1 MKAEEK
7 NQTSENEI
15 EEPVVEEAQ
24 EATENTA
31 EAEAPQKDVA
41 EATGEEASTDEE
53 AVEEEKELT
62 VDELLQQSH
71 KEKEDLY
78 QKVLRAAADFENF
91 RKRSLREKEELR
103 KYAVS
108 GLIEDLLPALDNL
121 ELGLA
126 AADNHQEA
134 KAVSDGFRM
143 VAQQITS
150 ILQNNG
156 VECLNPEGEEFD
168 PNFHESVGFQPSDE
182 VEDQKVIQVLRKGYS
197 LNGRILRAAN
207 VIVSSGPASEEEEK
221 ADYG

>member
-41 EATGEEASTDEE
+41 EAAEEEASTDEV
-53 AVEEEKELT
+53 ATDEEKELT

-126 AADNHQEA
+126 AADNHPEA

-156 VECLNPEGEEFD
+156 VECVNPEGEDFD

-207 VIVSSGPASEEEEK
+207 VIVSSGPASEEEGES
-221 ADYG
+221 

>member
-41 EATGEEASTDEE
+41 EATEEEASTDEV
-53 AVEEEKELT
+53 ATDEEKELT

-126 AADNHQEA
+126 AADNHPEA

-156 VECLNPEGEEFD
+156 VECVNPEGEDFD

-207 VIVSSGPASEEEEK
+207 VIVSSGPASEEEGES
-221 ADYG
+221 

>member
-7 NQTSENEI
+7 NQTSEEEI
-15 EEPVVEEAQ
+15 EEPVVEETQ
-24 EATENTA
+24 EATENA
-31 EAEAPQKDVA
+31 EAAEAPQEDGADATA
-41 EATGEEASTDEE
+41 EETYTEEESE
-53 AVEEEKELT
+53 VEEKELT
-62 VDELLQQSH
+62 VEELLQQSH

-103 KYAVS
+103 KYAIS

-126 AADNHQEA
+126 AADNHPEA

-143 VAQQITS
+143 VAQQLTS

-156 VECLNPEGEEFD
+156 LECLNPEGEEFD

-182 VEDQKVIQVLRKGYS
+182 VEDHKVIQVVRKGYT
-197 LNGRILRAAN
+197 LNSRILRAAN
-207 VIVSSGPASEEEEK
+207 VIVSSGPASEEEGES
-221 ADYG
+221 

>member
-1 MKAEEK
+1 M
-7 NQTSENEI
+7 Q
-15 EEPVVEEAQ
+15 
-24 EATENTA
+24 
-31 EAEAPQKDVA
+31 
-41 EATGEEASTDEE
+41 
-53 AVEEEKELT
+53 
-62 VDELLQQSH
+62 
-71 KEKEDLY
+71 
-78 QKVLRAAADFENF
+78 NF

-126 AADNHQEA
+126 AADNHPEA

-156 VECLNPEGEEFD
+156 VECVNPEGEDFD

-207 VIVSSGPASEEEEK
+207 VIVSSGPASEEEGES
-221 ADYG
+221 

>member
-7 NQTSENEI
+7 DKPSDEEI
-15 EEPVVEEAQ
+15 EEPVA
-24 EATENTA
+24 ENTEEGVDANEDTDASQA
-31 EAEAPQKDVA
+31 EGPEAKAE
-41 EATGEEASTDEE
+41 EGEGSTDEP
-53 AVEEEKELT
+53 AEEKELT
-62 VDELLQQSH
+62 VEELLEQSH
-71 KEKEDLY
+71 QEKQDLY
-78 QKVLRAAADFENF
+78 EKVLRAAADFENF

-134 KAVSDGFRM
+134 KAVADGFRM
-143 VAQQITS
+143 VAQQIVS

-156 VECLNPEGEEFD
+156 VECLDPAGEDFD

-182 VEDQKVIQVLRKGYS
+182 VEDHKVIQVVRKGYS

-207 VIVSSGPASEEEEK
+207 VIVSSGPAAEDEGES
-221 ADYG
+221 

>member
-53 AVEEEKELT
+53 AVEEEKVLT

-207 VIVSSGPASEEEEK
+207 VIVSSGPASEEEGES
-221 ADYG
+221 

>member
-7 NQTSENEI
+7 DHTSEDIAQDSVKEEQDQAVEDTTNLESDESSV
-15 EEPVVEEAQ
+15 EEPS
-24 EATENTA
+24 A
-31 EAEAPQKDVA
+31 EAEVL
-41 EATGEEASTDEE
+41 EEEA
-53 AVEEEKELT
+53 AEEKEPT
-62 VDELLQQSH
+62 MDELLDRSR

-78 QKVLRAAADFENF
+78 QKVVRAAADFENF

-103 KYAVS
+103 KYAIS

-121 ELGLA
+121 ELGLM
-126 AADNHQEA
+126 AADNHPEA

-143 VAQQITS
+143 VAQQLTG

-156 VECLNPEGEEFD
+156 LECVDPAGEDFD

-182 VEDQKVIQVLRKGYS
+182 VPDHKVIQVVRKGYT

-207 VIVSSGPASEEEEK
+207 VIVSSGPAASEEQEES
-221 ADYG
+221 

>member
-7 NQTSENEI
+7 DHITEEEIQEPVAEKAQDEAAENE
-15 EEPVVEEAQ
+15 
-24 EATENTA
+24 
-31 EAEAPQKDVA
+31 KA
-41 EATGEEASTDEE
+41 EATDAVSEKASSEEEE
-53 AVEEEKELT
+53 TGEEEKELT
-62 VDELLQQSH
+62 VEELLDQSR

-108 GLIEDLLPALDNL
+108 SLIEELLPALDNL
-121 ELGLA
+121 ELGLS
-126 AADNHQEA
+126 AADNHPEA

-143 VAQQITS
+143 VAQQIMS

-156 VECLNPEGEEFD
+156 VECLNPEGEDFD
-168 PNFHESVGFQPSDE
+168 PNFHESVGVQPSDE
-182 VEDQKVIQVLRKGYS
+182 FEDHKVIQVVRKGYS

-207 VIVSSGPASEEEEK
+207 VIVSSGPTAKEEEGES
-221 ADYG
+221 

>member
-7 NQTSENEI
+7 DKTADEEI
-15 EEPVVEEAQ
+15 EEQAAEGTQESVEATADTETSQVDEASSKADDAEDAADEPAEEA
-24 EATENTA
+24 
-31 EAEAPQKDVA
+31 
-41 EATGEEASTDEE
+41 
-53 AVEEEKELT
+53 KELT
-62 VDELLQQSH
+62 VEELLEQSH
-71 KEKEDLY
+71 KEKQDLY
-78 QKVLRAAADFENF
+78 EKVLRAAADFENF

-126 AADNHQEA
+126 AADNHPEA

-143 VAQQITS
+143 VAQQIVS

-156 VECLNPEGEEFD
+156 VECLDPVGEEFD

-182 VEDQKVIQVLRKGYS
+182 VEDHKVIQVVRKGYT

-207 VIVSSGPASEEEEK
+207 VIVSSGPAEEDGGES
-221 ADYG
+221 

>member
-207 VIVSSGPASEEEEK
+207 VIVSSGPASEEEGES
-221 ADYG
+221 

>member
-1 MKAEEK
+1 MKAEEN
-7 NQTSENEI
+7 NQTSEQEI

-24 EATENTA
+24 EAADNTA

-41 EATGEEASTDEE
+41 EATAGEASSDEE
-53 AVEEEKELT
+53 SVEEEKELT
-62 VDELLQQSH
+62 VEELLQQSQ

-91 RKRSLREKEELR
+91 RKRSIREKEELR

-108 GLIEDLLPALDNL
+108 GLVEDLLPALDNL

-126 AADNHQEA
+126 AADNHAEA
-134 KAVSDGFRM
+134 KAVADGFRM

-156 VECLNPEGEEFD
+156 VECVNPEGETFD

-182 VEDQKVIQVLRKGYS
+182 VEDHKVIQVVRKGYS

-207 VIVSSGPASEEEEK
+207 VIVSSGPATKEEGES
-221 ADYG
+221 